1 MARLLKKMQAAGTT
15 GLAEHTRPSLR
26 DGFDGCF
33 AFSPVRRLVGHR
45 ARNALARVTRDTSF
59 GVPGPR
65 DLTVR
70 AASFVDAN

>member
-59 GVPGPR
+59 GMPGPR

-70 AASFVDAN
+70 AASFVGAN